1 MKFTPKIYEWIWIFL
16 EKNLWILRK
25 ITHQNQNQHI
35 TICPC
40 IKFQSIWRTLDFGTK
55 FVQKNMTGKNF
66 ERINIKIVI
75 SIQQFTPVRNF
86 SHLVELQ
93 IMGPNLPKNIG
104 VTKIL
109 EFQVVPCFSKYGDP
123 VSCDLFHTSW
133 FVFFYL
139 SFLNT

>member
-1 MKFTPKIYEWIWIFL
+1 MNTLKNYTSKPKSAYNNMPLYQISVNL
-16 EKNLWILRK
+16 ENIRFWD
-25 ITHQNQNQHI
+25 Q
-35 TICPC
+35 ICP
-40 IKFQSIWRTLDFGTK
+40 KKYD
-55 FVQKNMTGKNF
+55 KNF

-75 SIQQFTPVRNF
+75 SIQQFTLVRNF

-93 IMGPNLPKNIG
+93 IIGPNLPENIG